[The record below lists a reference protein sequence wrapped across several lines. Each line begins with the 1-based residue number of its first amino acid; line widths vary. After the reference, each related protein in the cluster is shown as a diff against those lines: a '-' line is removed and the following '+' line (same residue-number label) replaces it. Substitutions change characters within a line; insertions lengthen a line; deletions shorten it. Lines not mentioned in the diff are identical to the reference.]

1 MEKVLIKNGL
11 VLSMASCSPDILKKD
26 VLVEGDRI
34 SKIGQNLPPE
44 GVEKV
49 IDAGGR
55 VVMPGLI
62 NCHSHAA
69 MALFRGYSDDLR
81 LMDWLSKKIWP
92 AEARIR
98 GEEIYWGTMLASAE
112 MIRSGTTTFADMYA
126 FMEDVAAAVQCSGM
140 RASLCQGL
148 AFRDER
154 GWSKRIKYTYRL
166 FQNWHGQADGRIT
179 AMVGPHA
186 PYTVP
191 PDKMRLVIDL
201 AAELKAAVHIHLAE
215 TSEEVDQIGEMYG
228 KSPTGYLAGLGLFDS
243 CPVLLAHGV
252 HLTVEDISI
261 LRGIKGG
268 ISHNPVSNMKLGCG
282 VAPVVDLRRAGI
294 AVGLGTDGAGSASTL
309 DMFQQIKTAAWLQKN
324 HLGDPAAI
332 TAYEVLRMATVE
344 GSRALGLEGETGA
357 LEEGKKA
364 DIIIIDIE
372 KPHLYPHNDISSL
385 LAYSATGA
393 DVETTIIDGRI
404 VMENR
409 VLLTMDEKEVM
420 KKARQCAG
428 KILCV

>member
-1 MEKVLIKNGL
+1 MKKILIKNGL
-11 VLSMASCSPDILKKD
+11 VLPMVSETPALEKCDILT
-26 VLVEGDRI
+26 EGGIIAQIGPGLTEEGADR
-34 SKIGQNLPPE
+34 
-44 GVEKV
+44 VV
-49 IDAGGR
+49 DAGGR

-69 MALFRGYSDDLR
+69 MALLRGYSDDLR

-98 GEEIYWGTMLASAE
+98 GEEIYWGTMLATAE

-126 FMEDVAAAVQCSGM
+126 FMEDVAAAVRDSGM

-154 GWSKRIKYTYRL
+154 SWSKRIKYTYRL
-166 FQNWHGQADGRIT
+166 FENWHGRADGRIS

-191 PDKMRLVIDL
+191 PDRMKEVMEL
-201 AAELKAAVHIHLAE
+201 AAGLNAAVHTHLAE
-215 TSEEVDQIGEMYG
+215 TSEEVDQIREMYG
-228 KSPTGYLAGLGLFDS
+228 KSPTRYLADLGLFDA
-243 CPVLLAHGV
+243 CRVLLAHAV
-252 HLTVEDISI
+252 HLTGEDISL

-282 VAPVVDLRRAGI
+282 VAPVVDLRGAGV
-294 AVGLGTDGAGSASTL
+294 AVGLGTDGAGSSSTL

-332 TAYEVLRMATVE
+332 TAYDVLRMATVE
-344 GSRALGLEGETGA
+344 GSRALGLGKETGT

-372 KPHLYPHNDISSL
+372 KPHLYPHNDLWSL

-393 DVETTIIDGRI
+393 DVDTTIINGQI

-409 VLLTMDEKEVM
+409 VLLSMNEKEVM
-420 KKARQCAG
+420 KKARECARR
-428 KILCV
+428 ILEA

>member
-11 VLSMASCSPDILKKD
+11 VLSMASCSPDVLRSDILI
-26 VLVEGDRI
+26 EGSRI

-44 GVEKV
+44 GVGKV
-49 IDAGGR
+49 IDAGGG

-126 FMEDVAAAVQCSGM
+126 FMEDVAAAVRDSGM

-166 FQNWHGQADGRIT
+166 FQNWHGRADGRIT

-191 PDKMRLVIDL
+191 PDKMKLVMDL
-201 AAELKAAVHIHLAE
+201 AAGLDAAVHIHLAE
-215 TSEEVDQIGEMYG
+215 TSEEVDQMREMYG
-228 KSPTGYLAGLGLFDS
+228 KSPTRYLADPGFFKS
-243 CPVLLAHGV
+243 CHVLLAHAV
-252 HLTVEDISI
+252 HLSGDDINLLKKI
-261 LRGIKGG
+261 RGG

-282 VAPVVDLRRAGI
+282 VAPVV
-294 AVGLGTDGAGSASTL
+294 
-309 DMFQQIKTAAWLQKN
+309 
-324 HLGDPAAI
+324 
-332 TAYEVLRMATVE
+332 E
-344 GSRALGLEGETGA
+344 
-357 LEEGKKA
+357 
-364 DIIIIDIE
+364 
-372 KPHLYPHNDISSL
+372 HLYPHNDLWSL
-385 LAYSATGA
+385 LAYSASGS
-393 DVETTIIDGRI
+393 DVDTTIINGRI

-409 VLLTMDEKEVM
+409 ILLTMNEKEVLE
-420 KKARQCAG
+420 KAREYAG
-428 KILCV
+428 RILDA

>member
-1 MEKVLIKNGL
+1 MKKILIKNGL
-11 VLSMASCSPDILKKD
+11 VLPMVSETPALEKCDILT
-26 VLVEGDRI
+26 EGGIIAQIGPGLTEEGADR
-34 SKIGQNLPPE
+34 
-44 GVEKV
+44 VV
-49 IDAGGR
+49 DAGGR

-98 GEEIYWGTMLASAE
+98 GEETYWGTMLATAE

-126 FMEDVAAAVQCSGM
+126 FMEDVAAAVRDSGM

-154 GWSKRIKYTYRL
+154 SWSKRIKYTYRL
-166 FQNWHGQADGRIT
+166 FENWHGRADGRIT

-191 PDKMRLVIDL
+191 PDRMKEVMEL
-201 AAELKAAVHIHLAE
+201 AAGLNAAVHTHLAE
-215 TSEEVDQIGEMYG
+215 TSEEVDQIREMYG
-228 KSPTGYLAGLGLFDS
+228 KSPTRYLADLGLFDS
-243 CPVLLAHGV
+243 CRVLLAHAV
-252 HLTVEDISI
+252 HLTGEDISL

-282 VAPVVDLRRAGI
+282 VAPVVDLRGAGV
-294 AVGLGTDGAGSASTL
+294 AVGLGTDGAGSSSTL

-332 TAYEVLRMATVE
+332 TAYDVLRMATVE
-344 GSRALGLEGETGA
+344 GSRALGLGKETGT

-372 KPHLYPHNDISSL
+372 KPHLYPHNDLWSL

-393 DVETTIIDGRI
+393 DVDTTIINGRI

-409 VLLTMDEKEVM
+409 VLLSMNEKEVM
-420 KKARQCAG
+420 KKTRECARR
-428 KILCV
+428 ILEA

>member
-11 VLSMASCSPDILKKD
+11 VLSMAAERPVISAGDILI
-26 VLVEGDRI
+26 EGSI
-34 SKIGQNLPPE
+34 IAKIGKSLPAE
-44 GVEKV
+44 GVDKRIDARGKV
-49 IDAGGR
+49 I
-55 VVMPGLI
+55 MPGLI

-126 FMEDVAAAVQCSGM
+126 FMEDVAAAVRDSGM

-154 GWSKRIKYTYRL
+154 AGLKRIKYTYRL
-166 FQNWHGQADGRIT
+166 FENWHGQAGGRIT

-201 AAELKAAVHIHLAE
+201 AAELNAAVHTHLAE
-215 TSEEVDQIGEMYG
+215 TSEEVDQIREMYG
-228 KSPTGYLAGLGLFDS
+228 KSPTRYLADLGLFDS
-243 CPVLLAHGV
+243 CRVLLAHAV
-252 HLTVEDISI
+252 HLTGEDISF

-282 VAPVVDLRRAGI
+282 VAPVVDLRRAGVT
-294 AVGLGTDGAGSASTL
+294 VGLGTDGAGSSSTL

-344 GSRALGLEGETGA
+344 GSRALGLEKETGT

-372 KPHLYPHNDISSL
+372 KPHLYPHNDICSL

-393 DVETTIIDGRI
+393 DVDTTIINGQI
-404 VMENR
+404 VMEKR
-409 VLLTMDEKEVM
+409 VLLSMDEKEVM
-420 KKARQCAG
+420 KKARECAA
-428 KILCV
+428 KILEA